1 MEAPEPNDAM
11 SWRDDLLV
19 ELVPHAVHRLGNQ
32 LTVILGTSDLLA
44 LLDKDPERREQL
56 ESVTTSAREATEL
69 VRALGAHARS
79 GSEPVRAQDLR
90 HLVMGAEQLFSSV
103 AKAGGFE
110 VAPVESSGMAL
121 VRGDGVALQLLV
133 LGLLVSQVRPGP
145 NGERWDGVAR
155 IRAVELGERVGLL
168 VTTTTTDSQPLGAVE
183 PDARAFALAAS
194 LGGRIRVRSHPGGR
208 GRTLLLGL
216 PVLEP

>member
-1 MEAPEPNDAM
+1 MDTPSPASAT

-56 ESVTTSAREATEL
+56 DSVATSAREATDL

-79 GSEPVRAQDLR
+79 GHEPARAQDLR
-90 HLVMGAEQLFSSV
+90 HMVNAVEQLFSPV

-110 VAPVESSGMAL
+110 VAPAESSGMAL

-133 LGLLVSQVRPGP
+133 LGLLISQVRPGP
-145 NGERWDGVAR
+145 GGERWDGIGR

-168 VTTTTTDSQPLGAVE
+168 ITTISKGDQPLVAVE
-183 PDARAFALAAS
+183 PDARAYELAAS
-194 LGGRIRVRSHPGGR
+194 LDGPIRVRTHPDGK